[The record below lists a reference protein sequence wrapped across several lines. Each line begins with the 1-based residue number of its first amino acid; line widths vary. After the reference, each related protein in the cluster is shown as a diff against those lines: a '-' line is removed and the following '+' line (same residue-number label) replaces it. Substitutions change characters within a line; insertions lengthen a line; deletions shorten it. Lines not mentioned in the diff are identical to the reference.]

1 MSRWTENP
9 QVRVRLP
16 MVPLKLKIMNRVFRK
31 VTGEPVSDIVNHTID
46 VLRECPW
53 VEVHV
58 GTDSQN
64 HRRSTVY
71 VTAIAYR
78 YGNRGVHYIY
88 TKQKVKKIR
97 DKWTRLWNEADYSI
111 EVAEWL
117 TKKVSVKIEIDLDY
131 NSDEKH
137 FSSKLVQPTVGWA
150 MSLGYKTNIKPHNQI
165 ATKAADH
172 HCR

>member
-1 MSRWTENP
+1 
-9 QVRVRLP
+9 
-16 MVPLKLKIMNRVFRK
+16 MNRLFRK
-31 VTGEPVSDIVNHTID
+31 VEGDAVSDIVKHTLDI
-46 VLRECPW
+46 LTECPY
-53 VEVHV
+53 VEVHI

-64 HRRSTVY
+64 HRRTTVY

-88 TKQKVKKIR
+88 HKHKVKKIK

-117 TKKVSVKIEIDLDY
+117 TQKVKVKVEIDLDY

-137 FSSKLVQPTVGWA
+137 FSSKLVNPAVGWA
-150 MSLGYKTNIKPHNQI
+150 SSLGYKTNIKPNNQI
-165 ATKAADH
+165 ATRAADH

>member
-1 MSRWTENP
+1 
-9 QVRVRLP
+9 
-16 MVPLKLKIMNRVFRK
+16 MVPQKKIEIMNRVFRT
-31 VTGEPVSDIVNHTID
+31 VHGDAIPDVVNHTLD
-46 VLRECPW
+46 VLKECPW
-53 VEVHV
+53 VEVHI

-71 VTAIAYR
+71 VTVIAYR
-78 YGNRGVHYIY
+78 YGNRGVHYILH
-88 TKQKVKKIR
+88 KQKAKKIK

-117 TKKVSVKIEIDLDY
+117 TQKVKVKVEIDFDF
-131 NSDEKH
+131 NSDEKY
-137 FSSKLVQPTVGWA
+137 FSSKLVQPAVGWA

-165 ATKAADH
+165 ATKAADY

>member
-1 MSRWTENP
+1 M
-9 QVRVRLP
+9 
-16 MVPLKLKIMNRVFRK
+16 KKIFRK
-31 VTGEPVSDIVNHTID
+31 VSGEVVTDVVSHTLEI
-46 VLRECPW
+46 LRECPY
-53 VEVHV
+53 VEIHI

-88 TKQKVKKIR
+88 HKEKMKKIK

-111 EVAEWL
+111 QVAEWL
-117 TKKVSVKIEIDLDY
+117 TKKVNVKVEIDLDY
-131 NSDEKH
+131 NAEEKH
-137 FSSKLVQPTVGWA
+137 FSSRLVSPTVGWA
-150 MSLGYKTNIKPHNQI
+150 NSLGFKTNIKPNNQI
-165 ATKAADH
+165 ATRAADH

>member
-1 MSRWTENP
+1 
-9 QVRVRLP
+9 
-16 MVPLKLKIMNRVFRK
+16 MNRLFRK
-31 VTGEPVSDIVNHTID
+31 VEGDAVSDIVKHTLDI
-46 VLRECPW
+46 LKECPYA
-53 VEVHV
+53 EIHV

-71 VTAIAYR
+71 VTVIAYR
-78 YGNRGVHYIY
+78 YGNRGVHYILH
-88 TKQKVKKIR
+88 KQKVKKIR

-117 TKKVSVKIEIDLDY
+117 TQKVKVKVEIDFDF
-131 NSDEKH
+131 NGDEKY
-137 FSSKLVQPTVGWA
+137 FSSKLVQPAVGWA
-150 MSLGYKTNIKPHNQI
+150 TSLGYKTNIKPYNQI

>member
-1 MSRWTENP
+1 
-9 QVRVRLP
+9 
-16 MVPLKLKIMNRVFRK
+16 MNRVFRK
-31 VTGEPVSDIVNHTID
+31 VTGEPVSDIVKHTID
-46 VLRECPW
+46 ILKDCPW
-53 VEVHV
+53 AEVHI

-88 TKQKVKKIR
+88 HKQKMKKVK

-117 TKKVSVKIEIDLDY
+117 TKKVNVKVEIDLDY

-137 FSSKLVQPTVGWA
+137 FSSKLVQPAVGWA

-165 ATKAADH
+165 ATRAADH